1 MIGPLSSPMSALG
14 CTHCCS
20 RARPGDKPADD
31 KSLFAAPPER
41 QSTVRTPVD
50 LSGLAPQS
58 GNLFVHRI
66 AEFQP
71 Q

>member
-1 MIGPLSSPMSALG
+1 MR
-14 CTHCCS
+14 CCS
-20 RARPGDKPADD
+20 LREPGDKPADD

-41 QSTVRTPVD
+41 QSAVRAPVD
-50 LSGLAPQS
+50 LTGLAPQS
-58 GNLFVHRI
+58 GNLFVRRI